1 VSYTPLGEILQRRTL
16 LALAATSAGLAASGV
31 TGIALA
37 ASYDHGDDSDRQHV
51 DGDLGVALGRYLA
64 LPGTKSYLIHAGH
77 GGLLGRIAHRPDI
90 FLFTASAYK
99 TFVLGQYLRD
109 IEAARLAEDDQL
121 AIDDSVRMIASPA
134 FIELAGSTEAR
145 VVLEAMIAHSDNT
158 ATDRATAEVGAD
170 RVRALIAEAGLR
182 SIRIPDSTRI
192 FLSYLVGAPA
202 GVDLGWPG
210 IVDALQNP
218 PGPLRPPLNDVI
230 TLAGT
235 ARDFVSWYE
244 QALQGAFFAKPETLT
259 EFKRIQAM
267 SEQIAKTVPPDTPA
281 YAKGGELPALL
292 GFKRNAKSF
301 AGQMVVSSGD
311 RRTPVTFCFIV
322 NWDGPA
328 GEFPAIE
335 AEFFAAIMGILS
347 VIKRSLQ

>member
-1 VSYTPLGEILQRRTL
+1 MQRRTL
-16 LALAATSAGLAASGV
+16 FSLAAASTMLAASAVTDTALAAADDDGGSGEQQH
-31 TGIALA
+31 TG
-37 ASYDHGDDSDRQHV
+37 
-51 DGDLGVALGRYLA
+51 GDLGVALRRYLA
-64 LPGTKSYLIHAGH
+64 LPGTKSYMIHVGQ
-77 GGLLGRIAHRPDI
+77 GGSLARITHRPDL

-109 IEAARLAEDDQL
+109 VEAGRLAEDEQL
-121 AIDDSVRMIASPA
+121 GIDDSVRMISSPA

-158 ATDRATAEVGAD
+158 ATDRATSEVGAD
-170 RVRALIAEAGLR
+170 RVRALVAEAGLR
-182 SIRIPDSTRI
+182 SIRMPDSTRI

-218 PGPLRPPLNDVI
+218 PGPLRPPLNNAV

-244 QALQGAFFAKPETLT
+244 QVLQGAFFTRPETLI

-267 SEQIAKTVPPDTPA
+267 SEQIAKTPT
-281 YAKGGELPALL
+281 YAKGGEFAALL
-292 GFKRNAKSF
+292 GFPGNAKSF
-301 AGQMVVSSGD
+301 AGQIVVGGEG
-311 RRTPVTFCFIV
+311 RTPVTFCFVV

-328 GEFPAIE
+328 SEFPAVE
-335 AEFFAAIMGILS
+335 AEFFAAIKDVLS
-347 VIKRSLQ
+347 VIKQSFR